1 MKLSNDYST
10 INSKKSIQEVIDEA
24 LENNEYFFSMY
35 VGEEVFIYRPITR
48 LEYKNILEDTAIS
61 EEDKKDAICRKCLL
75 YPDSYDFDN
84 CLAGVPEQLSA
95 DIIEKSALDPVSVLS
110 LISIGRE
117 EMQDLTSQIVCMIAS
132 EFPAYRI
139 EEIESW
145 NMYKLIDM
153 FTKAEW
159 KRNFNSQYEN
169 VDIGSAIVSSLID
182 ASGLKE
188 ENDEDEEDTS
198 SQLEEKPVKN
208 NRNKKRQ
215 NGMSEE
221 EYQEYLK
228 FAQKFPE
235 IDMGADAA
243 FTGYDENMK
252 VDTLP
257 PALRPGWG

>member
-1 MKLSNDYST
+1 
-10 INSKKSIQEVIDEA
+10 
-24 LENNEYFFSMY
+24 
-35 VGEEVFIYRPITR
+35 
-48 LEYKNILEDTAIS
+48 
-61 EEDKKDAICRKCLL
+61 
-75 YPDSYDFDN
+75 
-84 CLAGVPEQLSA
+84 
-95 DIIEKSALDPVSVLS
+95 
-110 LISIGRE
+110 
-117 EMQDLTSQIVCMIAS
+117 MIAS

-159 KRNFNSQYEN
+159 KRNFTTQYEN
-169 VDIGSAIVSSLID
+169 VDIGSAIVNSLID

-188 ENDEDEEDTS
+188 EDDEDEDIS
-198 SQLEEKPVKN
+198 DQVEEKPVKEN
-208 NRNKKRQ
+208 NKTKKQ
-215 NGMSEE
+215 NNMSEK

>member
-1 MKLSNDYST
+1 MKLSSDRAT
-10 INSKKSIQEVIDEA
+10 INSKRSIQEVIDEA

-35 VGEEVFIYRPITR
+35 IGEEVFIYRPITR
-48 LEYKNILEDTAIS
+48 LEYKNILEDSNIT
-61 EEDKKDAICRKCLL
+61 EEDKKDAICKKCLL

-84 CLAGVPEQLSA
+84 CLAGVPEKLSA

-159 KRNFNSQYEN
+159 KRNFTTQYGN
-169 VDIGSAIVSSLID
+169 VDIGNAIVESLIN
-182 ASGLKE
+182 ASGLK
-188 ENDEDEEDTS
+188 DEIEEDNDDAS
-198 SQLEEKPVKN
+198 NQVEKGPVN
-208 NRNKKRQ
+208 ENKQTKKQ
-215 NGMSEE
+215 YNIDDKK
-221 EYQEYLK
+221 YQEYLE
-228 FAQKFPE
+228 FAKKHPE
-235 IDMGADAA
+235 IDMSADAA
-243 FTGYDENMK
+243 FTGYDDNVK